1 MKSIYLIFVAVAFS
15 YSLAIGQITPPS
27 VNPDTVKN
35 TETEEIII
43 ENSASVDVKEIET
56 YADRFVPRKAS
67 LYAAILPG
75 AGQVYNKKYWKLP
88 IVYGG
93 FVALGFTVDFYN
105 DRYKLLR
112 KELFKTLNESGYSSP
127 YGNESQLR
135 NNLDSER
142 RDRDFY
148 VIMIG
153 VLYLLQIADAHIDAH
168 LKEFDLNP
176 NLQVS
181 LEPAFSNESFG
192 YNAGLSLKLKF

>member
-1 MKSIYLIFVAVAFS
+1 MKHVYLIIAVIFTCC
-15 YSLAIGQITPPS
+15 SLAAGQITPPS
-27 VNPDTVKN
+27 ANPDTVVN
-35 TETEEIII
+35 TEAEEIII
-43 ENSASVDVKEIET
+43 EKDENVEVKEIET

-75 AGQVYNKKYWKLP
+75 AGQIYNKKYWKVP

-93 FVALGFTVDFYN
+93 FAGLGYAVYFYN
-105 DRYKLLR
+105 DRYQTLR
-112 KELFKTLNESGYSSP
+112 EELFKTINNTDYTSRL
-127 YGNESQLR
+127 GNETQLR
-135 NNLDSER
+135 NRLDSER

-148 VIMIG
+148 IIMIG

-181 LEPAFSNESFG
+181 LEPSFKSEYFG